1 MCGGM
6 AGMLGELQVQLKRRI
21 LEVRRIAQK
30 IWICGKGR
38 WTADEGMNLRNITGN

>member
-21 LEVRRIAQK
+21 FGGLESCAEDLDMRERK
-30 IWICGKGR
+30 M
-38 WTADEGMNLRNITGN
+38 DS